1 MKRTMDAAFLNS
13 VANHADVRPLLGGAG
28 EINLS
33 GILSSPENFGFQF
46 DHGGFVVTKLEH
58 GVYECHSMFLPEGRG
73 QGVTEAMQESL
84 RFMFTSTDCLEI
96 VTKCPDGNKA
106 AFGAARA
113 MGFIKSFRLEKGWPL
128 PDGELGGMDCMRL
141 TLAKWTEKDD
151 TVEVAG
157 NWFHERLEELTAEI
171 GKTIPKH
178 YDEPAHNRAVGASV
192 LMLQA
197 GNTVKAAASYNLW
210 ARFAGFPPIKIL
222 SLNPVVIDMDQVV
235 VGIADGDMEVL
246 SCRTP

>member
-13 VANHADVRPLLGGAG
+13 VANHPDVHPHLAWQG
-28 EINLS
+28 EIDLS
-33 GILSSPENFGFQF
+33 GLVQNPNNFAFQF
-46 DHGGFVVTKLEH
+46 DGGGFVAIKLEH
-58 GVYECHSMFLPEGRG
+58 GVYECHSMFVPDGRG
-73 QGVTEAMQESL
+73 QAVTEAMSESL
-84 RFMFTSTDCLEI
+84 RYMFTRTDCLEI
-96 VTKCPDGNKA
+96 VTKCPDANRA
-106 AFGAARA
+106 AFGAARS
-113 MGFIKSFRLEKGWPL
+113 MGFVKSFRLEQGWPL
-128 PDGELGGMDCMRL
+128 PDGTLGGMDCMRL

-178 YDEPAHNRAVGASV
+178 FEEPAHNRAVGAAV
-192 LMLQA
+192 LMFQA
-197 GNTVKAAASYNLW
+197 GNTVKAQASYNLW
-210 ARFAGFPPIKIL
+210 ARFAGYPVIRVL

-246 SCRTP
+246 QCR